1 MIRVPELFQTYSGKL
16 IDFNNVRAEDIDIRD
31 IAHGL
36 AHITRFGGQAQNHIT
51 VAEHSL
57 TVASLV
63 PDRYKFNA
71 LMHDSAEAYLGDI
84 PKPLKNLLPD
94 YTRIEKYLMQIIAAK
109 FDFEY
114 PLPRIIKEAD
124 MQAIRQEWA
133 ENVLSSR
140 EESIIPKD
148 LALREEFLAKFEE
161 YRLLR

>member
-1 MIRVPELFQTYSGKL
+1 
-16 IDFNNVRAEDIDIRD
+16 
-31 IAHGL
+31 
-36 AHITRFGGQAQNHIT
+36 
-51 VAEHSL
+51 
-57 TVASLV
+57 ASLV